1 MKKSVFFGISAI
13 LVLYG
18 GIFLAISRAQW
29 FSWTENALSDLGNL
43 RYDTA
48 PIFNATLLIA
58 GLLLVLYAS
67 IALREHAPKTAYFL
81 AFTGFAM
88 QLVGL
93 LCENYGRLHFYVSV
107 LLFVSLPFAAVSY
120 FIEKRCYL
128 TWLVFAAVP
137 VWGLYFQGNLFP
149 GVAIPEI
156 FSSFVM
162 LPWLA
167 KTLISVWRG

>member
-1 MKKSVFFGISAI
+1 MKRSVFFGICAI

-18 GIFLAISRAQW
+18 SIFLSISRAPW

-43 RYDTA
+43 RYETA
-48 PIFNATLLIA
+48 PIFNLGLLTT
-58 GLLLVLYAS
+58 GLLLVLYSAT
-67 IALREHAPKTAYFL
+67 ALRDHSPKTAYFL

-107 LLFVSLPFAAVSY
+107 MLFVSLPFAAVSY
-120 FIEKRCYL
+120 FLERRCYL

-137 VWGLYFQGNLFP
+137 VWVLQFQGNLFT

-162 LPWLA
+162 LPWLT
-167 KTLISVWRG
+167 KTLIMVWKE